1 MRTDHVLAE
10 MSNNRQGELN
20 ARTAAN
26 FAAARTARNVRLLT
40 YRELISTLCSKLLSQ
55 LISSVCRPCEDPQ
68 DEGATMND
76 MLQGKGWFGNGHR
89 HVLRAVGVG
98 LLFVLVVCRPAVG
111 LQGPQSQRS
120 ENIDVS
126 GVVTN
131 SRGAPLPGVTVQI
144 RGTENRTTTDAT
156 GKYSLTAP
164 ADGALTFTLIGY
176 RGRGQPI
183 SGKSSINV
191 VMEDAI
197 ATLPDVVVTGYTSQ
211 RRQDI
216 TGAVATVNVES
227 VERQSSTSVLQRLDG
242 RVAGVTVDN
251 SGSPGS
257 RTTVRVRGI
266 SSFQNND
273 PLYIVDGTPI
283 SDSYLNFL
291 NPADIGEIQV
301 LKDASAA
308 SIYGARANNGV
319 VIIETKKGRPGARHI
334 SLDVRTGVSSPYR
347 GYDDFLIQDPMQYYQ
362 VVKRSYLDPG
372 TATGLTK
379 LTDPAA
385 YPANIYGTDPNNPSL
400 PAYIWPACRNP
411 CTSVDP
417 TTYSYPN
424 SLIMPASTGT
434 NWWKAVFSPA
444 NYTDANLA
452 VAGGGEDHVYNLS
465 FNYLRQG
472 GTAAYNQLQ
481 RGGIR
486 LNTTY
491 TIGRFVVGEN
501 VTVSREQHYGGI
513 SDDPT
518 GYAEDG
524 ILGKNIMMQPIIP
537 VYDIGNGFFGG
548 PYFAGGKATGLGN
561 QSNPLA
567 YAWWRKDDRSTND
580 RLFGNA
586 FAGVDLLRQL
596 SFKTRFSFNLF
607 SQTFLGYTPTTPEN
621 AEPLTSN
628 SINEQDRSSTDWDW
642 SNTLNYAR
650 SFGQHN
656 LTVLAG
662 QAVSQNTNRFLTA
675 SINNLLNTAPDTRYI
690 QDALGAAA
698 TKNVSSEG
706 GLSRLLSFFGKADYN
721 FAEKYYASVTVRRD
735 GSSNLGPNNQWGTFP
750 AFNVGWRLS
759 QEPFLAHNT
768 FFSNVMLRFGW
779 GKTGNQ
785 FIPSGRIVSQFGGSL
800 GDTFYDIAGGGSSV
814 QPGFKQTRLGNTGLK
829 WEENKS
835 WNLGADISAFQG
847 KGNLAF
853 DYYERTTSNLLFDPP
868 NPATA
873 GTASP
878 AIANI
883 GSMRNAGVD
892 FSISYQ
898 GTLGEQTLYSVTFNG
913 SHYINRILSIDG
925 SHTFFYGPISTRYGN
940 QVINQVGNSIGS
952 FFGLITDG
960 YFTSAADAAAHTA
973 DVNGVCATP
982 PCQDG
987 AAMGRI
993 KFKDVNGDGKITLA
1007 DRTVIGSPHPDF
1019 TAGLDL
1025 TVRHGAFDV
1034 SATLFG
1040 TFGNKIFDVQKEWYV
1055 FRNFNTNV
1063 RTDLLTDSWTP
1074 SNLNAKYPILDV
1086 NDNFSHA
1093 ISSFYV
1099 EDGSYVRLRNL
1110 QIGYTV
1116 PPGLIAWLPSGRVY
1130 LQVENLFTITGYN
1143 GLDPSL
1149 PAANI
1154 YGAAGDIRDQY
1165 RGIDRGTYPTSRTFT
1180 VGINTTF

>member
-1 MRTDHVLAE
+1 V
-10 MSNNRQGELN
+10 
-20 ARTAAN
+20 
-26 FAAARTARNVRLLT
+26 T
-40 YRELISTLCSKLLSQ
+40 YRELISQ
-55 LISSVCRPCEDPQ
+55 VCRPCEDPQ

-76 MLQGKGWFGNGHR
+76 MMQGQRWFGNGHL

-98 LLFVLVVCRPAVG
+98 LLSVLVLCRPAVG
-111 LQGPQSQRS
+111 LQGAQSPQGQPI
-120 ENIDVS
+120 EVS
-126 GVVTN
+126 GTVTN
-131 SRGAPLPGVTVQI
+131 SRGAPLSGVTVQV
-144 RGTENRTTTDAT
+144 RGAENRTTTDAS
-156 GKYSLTAP
+156 GKFSLTAP
-164 ADGALTFTLIGY
+164 ADGGLTFTLIGY

-183 SGKSSINV
+183 SGHSTINV

-216 TGAVATVNVES
+216 TGAVATVDVSS

-257 RTTVRVRGI
+257 RTTIRIRGI

-334 SLDVRTGVSSPYR
+334 SLDVRTGVATPVN
-347 GYDDFLIQDPMQYYQ
+347 GYDNILIQDPLQYYQ
-362 VVKRSYLDPG
+362 VVKRSYTDPG
-372 TATGLTK
+372 GTVPTTG
-379 LTDPAA
+379 
-385 YPANIYGTDPNNPSL
+385 YPANIYGTDPNNPKL
-400 PAYIWPACRNP
+400 PTYIFPACANP
-411 CTSVDP
+411 CTTVDP
-417 TTYSYPN
+417 ATYSYPN
-424 SLIMPASTGT
+424 NLIMPASTGT

-444 NYTDANLA
+444 NYTDANLS
-452 VAGGGEDHVYNLS
+452 VSGGGEDHVYNAS
-465 FNYLRQG
+465 FNYLRQN

-481 RGGIR
+481 RGSIR

-491 TIGRFVVGEN
+491 TVGRVVLGEN
-501 VTVSREQHYGGI
+501 VTVAREQHYGGLA
-513 SDDPT
+513 DDPT

-524 ILGKNIMMQPIIP
+524 ILGKNIMMQPVIP
-537 VYDIGNGFFGG
+537 VYDVGKTFFGG
-548 PYFAGGKATGLGN
+548 PYFASGKATGLGN

-567 YAWWRKDDRSTND
+567 YAFWRKDDRSVND

-596 SFKTRFSFNLF
+596 SFKTRFGFNLA
-607 SQTFLGYTPTTPEN
+607 SNTFIGYTPTTPEN

-628 SINEQDRSSTDWDW
+628 AINETDFSGTDWDW
-642 SNTLNYAR
+642 SNTLNYAH
-650 SFGQHN
+650 SVGQHN

-662 QAVSQNTNRFLTA
+662 QAVSQSTNRFLTA
-675 SINNLLNTAPDTRYI
+675 SINNLINTAPDTRYI

-698 TKNVSSEG
+698 TKNVTSSG

-721 FAEKYYASVTVRRD
+721 FAEKYYASVTLRRD

-759 QEPFLAHNT
+759 QEPFLSHSS

-785 FIPSGRIVSQFGGSL
+785 FIPSGRIVSQFGGSQ
-800 GDTFYDIAGGGSSV
+800 GDTFYDISGSGSTI
-814 QPGFKQTRLGNTGLK
+814 QPGFKQTLLGNSTLK

-835 WNLGADISAFQG
+835 WNVGADISAFQG
-847 KGNLAF
+847 KGNLAV

-873 GTASP
+873 GTAGP
-878 AIANI
+878 AILNV

-925 SHTFFYGPISTRYGN
+925 QHQFFYGPISTRYGN
-940 QVINQVGNSIGS
+940 QVINQVGDAIGS
-952 FFGLITDG
+952 FYGLVADG
-960 YFTSAADAAAHTA
+960 YFTSAADAAAHTP
-973 DVNGVCATP
+973 DVNGNCATP

-993 KFKDVNGDGKITLA
+993 KFKDTNNDGHITLD
-1007 DRTVIGSPHPDF
+1007 DRVVIGSPHPKF

-1025 TVRHGAFDV
+1025 TVRRGAWDL
-1034 SATLFG
+1034 SATFFG

-1063 RTDLLTDSWTP
+1063 RKDLLTDSWTP
-1074 SNLNAKYPILDV
+1074 SNLNAKYPILDIA
-1086 NDNFSHA
+1086 DNFSHA
-1093 ISSFYV
+1093 ISSFYI

-1110 QIGYTV
+1110 QIGWAV
-1116 PPGLIAWLPSGRVY
+1116 PPGLIAWLPSGRIY
-1130 LQVENLFTITGYN
+1130 LQAENLFTITGYP
-1143 GLDPSL
+1143 GLDPAL
-1149 PAANI
+1149 PAANFF
-1154 YGAAGDIRDQY
+1154 GPAGDLRDQY
-1165 RGIDRGTYPTSRTFT
+1165 RGVDRGTYPSSRTFT

>member
-1 MRTDHVLAE
+1 
-10 MSNNRQGELN
+10 
-20 ARTAAN
+20 
-26 FAAARTARNVRLLT
+26 
-40 YRELISTLCSKLLSQ
+40 
-55 LISSVCRPCEDPQ
+55 
-68 DEGATMND
+68 MND
-76 MLQGKGWFGNGHR
+76 MLQGKRWFGNGHL

-98 LLFVLVVCRPAVG
+98 LLAVLVLCRPAVG
-111 LQGPQSQRS
+111 LQGAQGQSS
-120 ENIDVS
+120 APIEVS
-126 GVVTN
+126 GTVTN
-131 SRGAPLPGVTVQI
+131 TRGTPLPNVTVQI

-164 ADGALTFTLIGY
+164 ADGALTFTLIGF
-176 RGRGQPI
+176 RGRGQTI
-183 SGKSSINV
+183 AGKSTINV

-197 ATLPDVVVTGYTSQ
+197 STLPDVVVTGYTSQ

-216 TGAVATVNVES
+216 TGAVATVDVS
-227 VERQSSTSVLQRLDG
+227 SIERQSSTSVLQRLDG

-257 RTTVRVRGI
+257 RTTIRIRGI

-273 PLYIVDGTPI
+273 PLYIIDGTPL

-291 NPADIGEIQV
+291 NPADIAEIQV

-334 SLDVRTGVSSPYR
+334 SLDVRTGVASPTR
-347 GYDDFLIQDPMQYYQ
+347 GYDDILIQDPLQYYQ
-362 VVKRSYLDPG
+362 IVKRSYTDPG
-372 TATGLTK
+372 GTVPTTG
-379 LTDPAA
+379 
-385 YPANIYGTDPNNPSL
+385 YPANIYGPDPNNPKL
-400 PAYIWPACRNP
+400 PAYIFPACANP
-411 CTSVDP
+411 CTTVDP

-424 SLIMPASTGT
+424 NLIMPASTGT

-444 NYTDANLA
+444 NYTDANLS
-452 VAGGGEDHVYNLS
+452 VAGGGDDHVYNAS
-465 FNYLRQG
+465 FNYLRQN

-481 RGGIR
+481 RGSIR

-491 TIGRFVVGEN
+491 TLGRVVMGEN
-501 VTVSREQHYGGI
+501 VTLAREQHYGGLA
-513 SDDPT
+513 DDPT

-524 ILGKNIMMQPIIP
+524 ILGKNIMMQPVIP
-537 VYDIGNGFFGG
+537 VYDIGKSFFGG
-548 PYFAGGKATGLGN
+548 PYFASGKATGLGN

-567 YAWWRKDDRSTND
+567 YAFWRKDDRSVND

-586 FAGVDLLRQL
+586 FAGVDLMRQL
-596 SFKTRFSFNLF
+596 SFKTRFGFNLA
-607 SQTFLGYTPTTPEN
+607 SNTFIGYTPTTPEN

-628 SINEQDRSSTDWDW
+628 SITEQDFSGTDWDW

-662 QAVSQNTNRFLTA
+662 QAVSQSTNRFLTA
-675 SINNLLNTAPDTRYI
+675 SINNLINTAPDTRYI

-698 TKNVSSEG
+698 TKNVTSSG

-721 FAEKYYASVTVRRD
+721 FAEKYYASVTLRRD

-759 QEPFLAHNT
+759 QEPFLSHSS

-785 FIPSGRIVSQFGGSL
+785 FIPSGRIVSQFGGSQ
-800 GDTFYDIAGGGSSV
+800 GDTFYDITGSGSTL
-814 QPGFKQTRLGNTGLK
+814 QPGFKQTLLGNATLK

-835 WNLGADISAFQG
+835 WNLGADVSAFQG
-847 KGNLAF
+847 KGTLAV

-873 GTASP
+873 GTAGP
-878 AIANI
+878 AILNV

-925 SHTFFYGPISTRYGN
+925 SHQFFYGPISTRYGN
-940 QVINQVGNSIGS
+940 QVINQVGDAIGS
-952 FFGLITDG
+952 FYGLVADG
-960 YFTSAADAAAHTA
+960 YFTSAADAAAHTP
-973 DVNGVCATP
+973 GVSGTCATP

-993 KFKDVNGDGKITLA
+993 RFKDTNGDGKITLD
-1007 DRTVIGSPHPDF
+1007 DRVVIGSPHPKF

-1025 TVRHGAFDV
+1025 TVRRGAWDL
-1034 SATLFG
+1034 SATFFG

-1063 RTDLLTDSWTP
+1063 RQDLLTDSWTP
-1074 SNLNAKYPILDV
+1074 QNLNAKYPILDIA
-1086 NDNFSHA
+1086 DNFSHA

-1110 QIGYTV
+1110 QIGWAV
-1116 PPGLIAWLPSGRVY
+1116 PPGLIAWLPSGRIY
-1130 LQVENLFTITGYN
+1130 LQAENLFTITGYP
-1143 GLDPSL
+1143 GLDPAL
-1149 PAANI
+1149 PAANFF
-1154 YGAAGDIRDQY
+1154 GPAGDLRDQY
-1165 RGIDRGTYPTSRTFT
+1165 RGVDRGTYPSSRTFT